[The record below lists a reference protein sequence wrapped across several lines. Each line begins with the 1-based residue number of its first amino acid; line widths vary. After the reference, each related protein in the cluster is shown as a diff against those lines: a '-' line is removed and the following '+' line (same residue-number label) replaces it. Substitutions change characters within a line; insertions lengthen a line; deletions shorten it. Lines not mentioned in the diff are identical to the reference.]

1 MLWCRWTDFQS
12 ICLLLFLDK
21 DSWLS
26 WMRELEQPWEIM
38 MTYSLR
44 LMWRDKVEL
53 GSNLHLSLRCASP
66 FRAHALWLSVVR
78 RIGRVQ
84 GCLPQPTTTKSIQN
98 LLERLE
104 NNETAAYQIRTLK
117 TTTFTESPTTDM
129 LILAAAAQNLCL
141 WSCLVCSAAP
151 YLTSLCLSLCEPS
164 TSLLLLSFP
173 PRPRRPRVCS
183 LEVGLWG
190 GWGGGVYMVGATLW
204 CPHHWL
210 LWIWRVRRYE
220 CVTSNNSLCLAL

>member
-66 FRAHALWLSVVR
+66 FRVHALWLSVIR

-84 GCLPQPTTTKSIQN
+84 GCLLQPTVTEKYPKFTREAGEQWNSSIQN
-98 LLERLE
+98 PKD
-104 NNETAAYQIRTLK
+104 NNFYWKPHHWYAYFGRRGAEPL
-117 TTTFTESPTTDM
+117 S
-129 LILAAAAQNLCL
+129 LILLGVLCRSL
-141 WSCLVCSAAP
+141 SH
-151 YLTSLCLSLCEPS
+151 LTLSL
-164 TSLLLLSFP
+164 SLWAFHFP
-173 PRPRRPRVCS
+173 PPPLISSQAQEARVYS
-183 LEVGLWG
+183 LEVALWG
-190 GWGGGVYMVGATLW
+190 GWGGGVYMVGAALW